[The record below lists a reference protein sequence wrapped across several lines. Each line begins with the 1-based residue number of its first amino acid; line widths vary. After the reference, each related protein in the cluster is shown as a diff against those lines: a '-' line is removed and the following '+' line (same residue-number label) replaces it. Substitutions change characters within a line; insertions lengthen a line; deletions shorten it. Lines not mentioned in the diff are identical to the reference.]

1 MTTYIREN
9 IFTVP
14 FFEVVTGSSKRNF
27 NAVLIINWKKFSFL
41 LIFMFSHFFSQETVT
56 GHITDD
62 NGADLNSV
70 IVINIASDQ
79 KVYSN
84 SMGMFSIEAAP
95 NDELRFVRAD
105 FRRVSVTVPANGFN
119 AQLLVTLI
127 PIPKEIE
134 EVKVVKKP
142 TGDLETDSRLAAR
155 VNKGEIVQQAIGL
168 PQPVGKM
175 REKPAEVKQVL
186 LPILLGSLD
195 VQGAYDLISGKARR
209 QKRQYRYDDLQEHIA
224 WVRNRVD
231 NEYFTKAG
239 IPEERISE
247 FIQYSF
253 EVKPQVRTYVKAKNL
268 SGVLLRMEETI
279 PAYLERLKQKKIQE

>member
-1 MTTYIREN
+1 MNFLGGN
-9 IFTVP
+9 IGIHGWKTVL
-14 FFEVVTGSSKRNF
+14 FLLV
-27 NAVLIINWKKFSFL
+27 FSFNN
-41 LIFMFSHFFSQETVT
+41 FFSQQTVM
-56 GHITDD
+56 GRITDD
-62 NGADLNSV
+62 SGESLSSV
-70 IVINIASDQ
+70 TIINMSSEQ
-79 KVYSN
+79 RTYSN
-84 SMGMFSIEAAP
+84 SMGQFSIEASP
-95 NDELRFVRAD
+95 NDELRFVKAD
-105 FRRVSVTVPANGFN
+105 FRRVSAIVPSNGFSS
-119 AQLLVTLI
+119 QLLVVLI

-142 TGDLETDSRLAAR
+142 TGDLETDSRMASKED
-155 VNKGEIVQQAIGL
+155 KGEIVRQAVGL

-195 VQGAYDLISGKARR
+195 VQGTYDLISGKARR

-268 SGVLLRMEETI
+268 SGVLLRMEETM
-279 PAYLERLKQKKIQE
+279 PVYLERLKQNKIQE

>member
-1 MTTYIREN
+1 MST
-9 IFTVP
+9 
-14 FFEVVTGSSKRNF
+14 
-27 NAVLIINWKKFSFL
+27 
-41 LIFMFSHFFSQETVT
+41 
-56 GHITDD
+56 
-62 NGADLNSV
+62 
-70 IVINIASDQ
+70 DQ
-79 KVYSN
+79 KTYSN
-84 SMGMFSIEAAP
+84 SLGIFSIEAAP
-95 NDELRFVRAD
+95 NDELRFVKAD
-105 FRRVSVTVPANGFN
+105 FRRVSTIVPANGFS
-119 AQLLVTLI
+119 AQLLVVLI

-142 TGDLETDSRLAAR
+142 TGDLAADSRLASK
-155 VNKGEIVQQAIGL
+155 VNKGEIVQQAVGL

-186 LPILLGSLD
+186 IPILLGSLD

-231 NEYFTKAG
+231 NEYFTQAG

-253 EVKPQVRTYVKAKNL
+253 EAKPQVRTYVKAKNL
-268 SGVLLRMEETI
+268 SGVLLKLEETM
-279 PAYLERLKQKKIQE
+279 PVYLERLKQKKIQE